1 MKTTALIVALV
12 ATAAFAAPAA
22 AAPSNPDL
30 RTTVVKYSDLDLSRQ
45 AGADVLIARIK
56 RAADTVCDYGS
67 STRSLAGA
75 SNYRN
80 CVRDTTAS
88 VVRAVNAPLVTAG
101 FGLSAP
107 AQLAAQ

>member
-12 ATAAFAAPAA
+12 ATAAIAAPAA
-22 AAPSNPDL
+22 AQSNPDL

-67 STRSLAGA
+67 STRSLSGA

-80 CVRDTTAS
+80 CVKDTTAS

-101 FGLSAP
+101 FGLSSP
-107 AQLAAQ
+107 AQLATR